1 MTVTTQLWLFTVCST
16 VSSSSSTV
24 QLITEKLWDS
34 HHSVESKRSKNIWFP
49 NTNDIQEPPKAS
61 VLEERSISSL
71 RQQLSSESEEPP
83 LQTLS
88 HRWNFFQNTLH
99 LFDLKP
105 LHIYDLFTTSHQDV
119 RSANGSSWGQGLMD
133 VLESI
138 NEINELTKREIE
150 IDHSYHRLPD
160 LLEPMHYTLALKVYH
175 WGNRTFSGRVSI
187 AVRAKEDSSVVFLH
201 CSKLNI
207 FWDSVQVIDS
217 SGTRQHRVVD
227 HKILPGPEMIAL
239 VVRPRLIKDVA
250 YNISIEFSGVMAEDE
265 YGLYSLS
272 YSNNGDTHYM
282 ALTQLQTTYGR
293 QVFPCLDEPALKA
306 RFSLRVARPTN
317 CTALSNTRRIS
328 TTLIEPGWVW
338 DEFETTPLIS
348 TYILAFAVI
357 DFDYLTV
364 TGPGITFSVWTRP
377 DLLPFASYV
386 LEIVPQLLYYYQ
398 DYFKVKYPLGKLDI
412 VAVPSVYPRAME
424 NIGLISMHERMVQR
438 TPSSRTQDR
447 VVTTKIVAHELAH
460 MWLGNLVTPA
470 WWDHIWLSEGFAT
483 FFAAQAT
490 SLIIP
495 DGYVEGSFV
504 AHEHWLSLATDVA
517 PMSRAIYVP
526 VLSNQTLLVFD
537 DHTYNKGACLVR
549 MMQFFMGEM
558 NFRRSVS
565 TYIKTR
571 QFSTSTNWDLLSVLG
586 DTNTVRERLPES
598 VELSEVMRGWLTIVG
613 YPLITITRLSNGTAR
628 LEQVTVAWRK

>member
-34 HHSVESKRSKNIWFP
+34 HHSVESK
-49 NTNDIQEPPKAS
+49 
-61 VLEERSISSL
+61 
-71 RQQLSSESEEPP
+71 
-83 LQTLS
+83 
-88 HRWNFFQNTLH
+88 
-99 LFDLKP
+99 
-105 LHIYDLFTTSHQDV
+105 
-119 RSANGSSWGQGLMD
+119 
-133 VLESI
+133 
-138 NEINELTKREIE
+138 
-150 IDHSYHRLPD
+150 RLPD

-364 TGPGITFSVWTRP
+364 TGPGITFSG
-377 DLLPFASYV
+377 D
-386 LEIVPQLLYYYQ
+386 
-398 DYFKVKYPLGKLDI
+398 
-412 VAVPSVYPRAME
+412 
-424 NIGLISMHERMVQR
+424 ERMVQR

-628 LEQVTVAWRK
+628 LEQRLFTYSTSADIPADSFFWVPLSWISETDALSSEPPYRNLWLPPNNSTLQIQDIPNEQYWIIANVQRAGYYRVNYDTNNWLQLARQLQQNHLILTPSHRAQILDDAFHLYCANLLEEDILEALYAYVARELHAVVWKVLYANAHLPYREGIHPKNFMQLRDKLSRLLDV